1 MLLVCFDH
9 DHHLLPSKRIT
20 ACTPH
25 RAQAKDTTHGSSH
38 TLPDQSNRLPASGT
52 VVTMP
57 AILESAVPPPPH
69 LQLSTTSPWPSY
81 SSHCYG
87 SSASSPTPMTPE
99 SLTTFVPR
107 LHDSPLPTQE
117 APPSSSWFGASVSAP
132 DAQNEVRQP
141 LTCPAIMLTDRLQTF
156 GAFPYSQ
163 SFLPS
168 HTPSAGPYSP
178 HHQFSSTSDV
188 AVSAPSSIEHPAGNF
203 SPVSQCSRG
212 SEGPQPEYVHQ
223 EPSPDASTHLSGGLS
238 PSRPRS
244 TPLDYPSWTMNP
256 LGISGPTMHQHY
268 YSSPTYP
275 RSPRLSEPGM
285 DFSGDLPN
293 GRRLY
298 APIAPHPAGS
308 RRSVPKRSHEDD
320 DEQSD
325 QSKRRKRSESS
336 TSATIEL
343 GEEDRLLIR
352 LKDEE
357 SMPWKD
363 IAARFQSDL
372 GKTYQIPALQMR
384 LKRLRERMR
393 VWTEPDVKA
402 LRMAHEYWVQS
413 KFDIIAQKM
422 LEYGAAEKWTARQCA
437 RKWAEIDPG
446 PTPYT
451 TYEHHMPT
459 YATYAMSPVEAHHFM
474 PYVHIQ

>member
-1 MLLVCFDH
+1 M
-9 DHHLLPSKRIT
+9 PS
-20 ACTPH
+20 
-25 RAQAKDTTHGSSH
+25 
-38 TLPDQSNRLPASGT
+38 
-52 VVTMP
+52 
-57 AILESAVPPPPH
+57 ILESAVPPPPH

-87 SSASSPTPMTPE
+87 SSASSPTLMTPE
-99 SLTTFVPR
+99 SLNTFVPR

-117 APPSSSWFGASVSAP
+117 APTSSSWFGASVSAP
-132 DAQNEVRQP
+132 DAQNE
-141 LTCPAIMLTDRLQTF
+141 TY
-156 GAFPYSQ
+156 GAFSYSQ

-168 HTPSAGPYSP
+168 HPSSAGPYSS
-178 HHQFSSTSDV
+178 HHQFSLTSDV

-203 SPVSQCSRG
+203 SPVSQRSRG
-212 SEGPQPEYVHQ
+212 SKGSRSEGF
-223 EPSPDASTHLSGGLS
+223 SPT
-238 PSRPRS
+238 RPRS
-244 TPLDYPSWTMNP
+244 TPLDFPSWSMNP

-285 DFSGDLPN
+285 DLPGELPN

-308 RRSVPKRSHEDD
+308 RRSVPKRSREDD

-325 QSKRRKRSESS
+325 QSKRRKRSDSS
-336 TSATIEL
+336 ISATIEL

-363 IAARFQSDL
+363 IAARFKSDL

-422 LEYGAAEKWTARQCA
+422 LECGAAEKWTARQCA
-437 RKWAEIDPG
+437 RKWAEVDPG

-459 YATYAMSPVEAHHFM
+459 YAAYTMNPVEAHHFM